1 MIQWYI
7 ILHSYST
14 SEVTFSSLSS
24 ENASTMIPRTIF
36 RPIVVTMMKKVKS
49 KKTALIAALLK
60 FIGKSAVLKIFYAS
74 SINFVFNI
82 LLLTDPKVS
91 SRPYSNTLI
100 KHWKRERQNRTFSP
114 GISGSGSWK
123 SLGNKA
129 NVPTLYIYK
138 TTRPSAPTRSKAPPM
153 QWKIF

>member
-1 MIQWYI
+1 M
-7 ILHSYST
+7 
-14 SEVTFSSLSS
+14 
-24 ENASTMIPRTIF
+24 MPRTIF

-100 KHWKRERQNRTFSP
+100 KH
-114 GISGSGSWK
+114 
-123 SLGNKA
+123 
-129 NVPTLYIYK
+129 
-138 TTRPSAPTRSKAPPM
+138 
-153 QWKIF
+153 